1 MIQQHPSVLRVENI
15 LKEHQHPHLATIL
28 DDSAQ
33 TAQEAADQLKC
44 EVSQIAKSIVFHNLE
59 NDQAVLV
66 IISGDKR
73 VDEKRVAE
81 ELGISRKK
89 LGKANA
95 AFVRER
101 TGFAIGGV
109 SPIGHIAKCML
120 MLDLSLQRFETI
132 WAAAGHPYA
141 VFQSS
146 PETLQNLT
154 QAHWIDVAKV

>member
-1 MIQQHPSVLRVENI
+1 MIQQHPAVLRVENF
-15 LKEHQHPHLATIL
+15 LKENHHPHLVTIL

-33 TAQEAADQLKC
+33 TAQEAADQLQC

-95 AFVRER
+95 DFVREK
-101 TGFAIGGV
+101 TGFVIGGV
-109 SPIGHIAKCML
+109 SPIGHIAECIL
-120 MLDLSLQRFETI
+120 MLDPSLKRFETI

-146 PETLQNLT
+146 PEALQLLT
-154 QAHWIDVAKV
+154 QATWIDVAKA